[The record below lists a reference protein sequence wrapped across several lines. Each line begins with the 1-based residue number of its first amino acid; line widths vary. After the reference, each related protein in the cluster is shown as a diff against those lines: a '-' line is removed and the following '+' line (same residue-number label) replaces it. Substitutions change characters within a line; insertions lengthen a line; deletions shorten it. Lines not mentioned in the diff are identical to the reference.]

1 MTTVLRNYRYV
12 VVGEDAETQ
21 SAERNPAFE
30 SRCGATAIAMFLLA
44 VEPGAVLLCQGWD
57 DDFAQPLGLPTAPAA
72 MDAETG
78 TWTRSFARGATATVF
93 ADGHGS
99 VSWGGE

>member
-1 MTTVLRNYRYV
+1 MCVQCLGMLPSRRVPRPGRALT
-12 VVGEDAETQ
+12 
-21 SAERNPAFE
+21 FE